1 MCVCVC
7 VKCVF
12 VVTMLTSVF
21 STAGAV
27 PGCCSVRSQSV
38 SFSSVKQVFFLFF
51 LQSKHWPW
59 CCYVMTRSVITT
71 PPPPPL
77 SPPPLYCYETE
88 FPISLDPPAL
98 RRNRT
103 DQTDDLCGQSPPPG
117 YIIWHRSLSVTLPS
131 PLTRLPPHTHPP
143 PPPPRQRN
151 KNAADGPA
159 KTLAVGL

>member
-7 VKCVF
+7 VKYVCCHHADKCF
-12 VVTMLTSVF
+12 QHSTRSTWLLLCSFPKCFFQLHKTSVLF
-21 STAGAV
+21 W
-27 PGCCSVRSQSV
+27 
-38 SFSSVKQVFFLFF
+38 FF
-51 LQSKHWPW
+51 LQSKRWPW
-59 CCYVMTRSVITT
+59 CCYVITRSVITT

-103 DQTDDLCGQSPPPG
+103 DQTDDLCWQSPPVWLHHLAQKP
-117 YIIWHRSLSVTLPS
+117 LSDPPLPS
-131 PLTRLPPHTHPP
+131 DPTP
-143 PPPPRQRN
+143 PPPPRQCN